1 LHRASGVVEEIFE
14 QRVADLLRRQA
25 RPLCAPCV
33 GTLLGVPHLTA
44 RGALQ
49 SLAMADEFAA
59 LQRCA
64 RCGGMDTVVGSRA
77 A

>member
-1 LHRASGVVEEIFE
+1 MEEIFE

-33 GTLLGVPHLTA
+33 GALLGVPHLTA

-49 SLAMADEFAA
+49 SLALADAFAT
-59 LQRCA
+59 LQQCA
-64 RCGGMDTVVGSRA
+64 RCGGADTVVGLRA